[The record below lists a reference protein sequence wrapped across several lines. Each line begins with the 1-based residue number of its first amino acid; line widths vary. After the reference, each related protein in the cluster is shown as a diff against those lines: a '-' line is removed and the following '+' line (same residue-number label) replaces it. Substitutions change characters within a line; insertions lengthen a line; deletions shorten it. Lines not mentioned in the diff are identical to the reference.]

1 MEFYTERLIM
11 AGYSIRDAVSIVVT
25 FGRKGDFDGLDEFVR
40 IAEAHKDD
48 NHDDLAPLQP

>member
-25 FGRKGDFDGLDEFVR
+25 FAKRGDLDGLDKYVEF
-40 IAEAHKDD
+40 AEAHKDD
-48 NHDDLAPLQP
+48 NHDELATLQP